1 MRARTPVTC
10 HRHSGRRVFWPL
22 ATVEILAIPAG
33 FSPLFRLAIRHDPSA
48 ALHQV
53 PNLRDA
59 TPGAPSR
66 HEIIGIA

>member
-1 MRARTPVTC
+1 
-10 HRHSGRRVFWPL
+10 
-22 ATVEILAIPAG
+22 VEILAIPAG